1 MSLFGKPR
9 LAADN
14 VTVIDVPDGFHIPP
28 KTQWAFTPALNT
40 QVPIDGIAGN
50 ILTGTGL
57 APNLTLHHEVE
68 GAQFAIEQS
77 EDYSDGLVFDFADFT
92 GSFFSLAFA
101 LPQEGVLALGR
112 QDLLRF
118 VLRTQTSEPFQ
129 AYARLNL
136 CHGPNTE
143 QIVRMV
149 EVGEGESF
157 AEFDIFYT
165 EFEQKRATS
174 AWVDLIINDPAHKRI
189 TLDQAIIL
197 RRARAS
203 L

>member
-1 MSLFGKPR
+1 MSPFGKSK
-9 LAADN
+9 
-14 VTVIDVPDGFHIPP
+14 VTPVFSVIDVPEGFHVPP
-28 KTQWAFTPALNT
+28 KTQWGFTPSLQSGIT
-40 QVPIDGIAGN
+40 QDGISGN
-50 ILTGTGL
+50 ILTGTALG
-57 APNLTLHHEVE
+57 PNVTLHHDGD
-68 GAQFAIEQS
+68 GAQFSIQQTD
-77 EDYSDGLVFDFADFT
+77 DYGTGLVFDFGDFT
-92 GSFFSLAFA
+92 SDFFSLAFE
-101 LPQEGVLALGR
+101 LPLEGVLALGR

-118 VLRTQTSEPFQ
+118 VLRTQANEPFE

-143 QIVRMV
+143 QIVRMINI
-149 EVGEGESF
+149 GAGESF

-174 AWVDLIINDPAHKRI
+174 VWIDLIINDSAHKRI
-189 TLDQAIIL
+189 ILEEAIIL